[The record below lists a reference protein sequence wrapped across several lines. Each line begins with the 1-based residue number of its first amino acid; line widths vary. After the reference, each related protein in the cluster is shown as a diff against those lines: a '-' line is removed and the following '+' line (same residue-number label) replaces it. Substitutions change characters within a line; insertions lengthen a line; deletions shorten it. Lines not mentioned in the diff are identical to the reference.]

1 LWDNKATLHL
11 TQAIDWLPP
20 SVSFNDLTS
29 STADQARPRY
39 SFTATDA
46 SDISTARV
54 LVDGV
59 PTSYIVSSG
68 PNGDI
73 WVFPPGSTSV
83 SVPSFWIDLHALS
96 DGPHTIAL
104 EVTDTW
110 GFVGVATKTFTRER
124 TAPSC
129 TLSAAQ
135 DAADWTKIRFTVWAQ
150 DLGAG
155 LQTLDFQ
162 VDGSTVKSKP
172 MAGFPQ
178 TYTWISG
185 TSSLPAGLHKV
196 RAVCTDAQRSYRSER
211 RISASPAGEALA
223 LTATLVATDD
233 RGELSVEVLDRAG
246 KPVAL
251 AELFATVQDER
262 AAPPS
267 APPLPPSTRSEPR
280 SPRPRAPPDTAAPT
294 RPRGGRRASGA
305 RPSRGAPPTAP
316 RKVRCP

>member
-1 LWDNKATLHL
+1 
-11 TQAIDWLPP
+11 
-20 SVSFNDLTS
+20 
-29 STADQARPRY
+29 
-39 SFTATDA
+39 
-46 SDISTARV
+46 
-54 LVDGV
+54 
-59 PTSYIVSSG
+59 
-68 PNGDI
+68 
-73 WVFPPGSTSV
+73 
-83 SVPSFWIDLHALS
+83 VPSFWIDLHALS

-162 VDGSTVKSKP
+162 VDGSTVKYKP

-196 RAVCTDAQRSYRSER
+196 RAVCTDAQGNRTTTSEVGVAIYQQCNTTAVAGGNVMDERVVSMGKPNGTTTLKYRTWGVHD
-211 RISASPAGEALA
+211 RIRVYNEAGAL
-223 LTATLVATDD
+223 LTDTGCVATGDPGAYAYRAVTFANSPTLRIRVYPNCNPGTAQPTTEWD
-233 RGELSVEVLDRAG
+233 YSLSC
-246 KPVAL
+246 
-251 AELFATVQDER
+251 
-262 AAPPS
+262 PP
-267 APPLPPSTRSEPR
+267 
-280 SPRPRAPPDTAAPT
+280 
-294 RPRGGRRASGA
+294 
-305 RPSRGAPPTAP
+305 
-316 RKVRCP
+316 